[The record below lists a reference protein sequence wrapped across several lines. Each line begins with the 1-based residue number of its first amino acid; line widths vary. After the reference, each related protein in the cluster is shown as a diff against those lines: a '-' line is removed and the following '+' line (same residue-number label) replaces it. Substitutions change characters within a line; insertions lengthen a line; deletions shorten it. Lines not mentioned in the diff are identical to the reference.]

1 MIAAVYAR
9 KSTAQD
15 DRSEDAKSVARQ
27 VQRAREYAAK
37 HGWRVDDRYVFID
50 DAVSGAE
57 FRKRPGLNKLLES
70 LRPKPKFNILIIS
83 EPSRL
88 GREQI
93 ETAYVLK
100 QIVDEGVRVYAYLD
114 DKEITIGSALEKF
127 VASVQHFAA
136 ESEREQASKRVRDK
150 MKQLAEQGQFTGG
163 RLYGYTTAGKQ
174 RTIKPSEAAVVRRIF
189 KRRID
194 CAGPF
199 KIAGELNRDKVPSPR
214 GMKLWWGSQV
224 GSILRNET
232 YAGVIMWGR
241 RRRAKRRGTSVVERS
256 PESVVRRPAPAL
268 RIVTDAQWRAAQ
280 AVNEAAT
287 ERTWR
292 SPDGRLKSRPTESKH
307 LLTPFLACGVCGGS
321 MHVQYGK
328 KGRER
333 LYCTTRHLLG
343 KARCS
348 NARGLPV
355 EFAERAVMQVFEEA
369 LAGAIVLEKLEA
381 VLERHR
387 AALADPEPL
396 RAEEKQ
402 LKAEIGR
409 LVESLAKGELPEVH
423 AAITARRA
431 RLEQVE
437 GMLAGT
443 AAMQE
448 IDVAGFSESILE
460 VAADWR
466 AHLRKNPTTAQQV
479 LRKIL
484 PQRLT
489 VTPDAETGGWKLDG
503 QTDYRKVLE
512 EAGFEA
518 VLNTLK
524 SHGLVDGAATIP
536 HEVKHPAGDC
546 RPEYACWPGAK
557 VPKTPW

>member
-1 MIAAVYAR
+1 MVTAIYAR
-9 KSTAQD
+9 KSTDETSKSD
-15 DRSEDAKSVARQ
+15 DTRSCARQ
-27 VQRAREYAAK
+27 VQRAREYAARR
-37 HGWRVDDRYVFID
+37 GWRVDDRYVFQD
-50 DAVSGAE
+50 EAVSGAE
-57 FRKRPGLNKLLES
+57 FRRRPGLNKLLES
-70 LRPKPKFNILIIS
+70 LRPKPRFRALVIS

-100 QIVDEGVRVYAYLD
+100 QIVDEGVRVFAYLD

-150 MKQLAEQGQFTGG
+150 MKQLAEQG
-163 RLYGYTTAGKQ
+163 RYARDHQ
-174 RTIKPSEAAVVRRIF
+174 RVVKPSEASTIRKIF
-189 KRRID
+189 KRRAEG
-194 CAGPF
+194 AGYF
-199 KIAGELNRDKVPSPR
+199 KIAQELTRDKVPSPS
-214 GMKLWWGSQV
+214 GAKPWWGSQI
-224 GSILRNET
+224 GSVLRNET
-232 YAGVIMWGR
+232 YAGVTVWGR
-241 RRRAKRRGTSVVERS
+241 RRRTKRRGTLAIERAA
-256 PESVVRRPAPAL
+256 PESMVRMPAPAL

-321 MHVQYGK
+321 MHVQYR
-328 KGRER
+328 KGRKEF
-333 LYCTTRHLLG
+333 LYCTSRHLLG
-343 KARCS
+343 KEKCS

-355 EFAERAVMQVFEEA
+355 ETAEKVFMQTFEEA
-369 LAGAIVLEKLEA
+369 LAGAIVLEKLQA

-396 RAEEKQ
+396 RSEAKSLRQ
-402 LKAEIGR
+402 QIDR
-409 LVESLAKGELPEVH
+409 LVNALSLGEIQEVH
-423 AAITARRA
+423 DKITALKT

-437 GMLAGT
+437 DMLAGT

-448 IDVAGFSESILE
+448 VDVAGFSASLLE

-466 AHLRKNPTTAQQV
+466 AHLRKNPSTAQQV

-484 PQRLT
+484 PQRLR
-489 VTPDAETGGWKLDG
+489 VWPSSKPGVAWEFDG
-503 QTDYRKVLE
+503 MTDYRKVLE
-512 EAGFEA
+512 EIGFQA
-518 VLNTLK
+518 VLDALK
-524 SHGLVDGAATIP
+524 SQGFVDGAAELT
-536 HEVKHPAGDC
+536 HEVKHPAGEC
-546 RPEYACWPGAK
+546 RPEDACWPGSK
-557 VPKTPW
+557 LSEPPSR